1 MCNLVIIFY
10 STTFSILF
18 LINDDLD
25 IQARAKEELEEK
37 LTVMETKLKMEQS
50 NNKLLRDR
58 INDLRKEMATKE
70 STIEMQKEKMLNYE
84 KLEFL
89 HKSEEQ
95 LEIFQKQQ
103 EKWEDIEK
111 KVLTN

>member
-70 STIEMQKEKMLNYE
+70 STIEMQKEKMLSFE

-111 KVLTN
+111 KVLIN